1 MADIINLNK
10 ARKAKTKQRQKLQAV
25 ENRVV
30 HGVSTKTRALEK
42 ERRMREVE
50 KIGGHL
56 LNSEELNKK
65 S

>member
-10 ARKAKTKQRQKLQAV
+10 ARKAKTKQRKNLQAV

-30 HGVSTKTRALEK
+30 YGISTKTRGLEK
-42 ERRMREVE
+42 QRRMREVE
-50 KIGGHL
+50 KVDGHL
-56 LNSEELNKK
+56 LKSEDLNKK